1 MRLLAG
7 VVFVLAVLSVVLVLS
22 NAGASDRYP
31 LRLAGWTVL
40 HDTLPTLLV
49 AVLFAGAAIAG
60 LPLSVANWWLRRRVT
75 GLEREL
81 RAVRQARPESGPE
94 RPHSGE
100 GVPR

>member
-31 LRLAGWTVL
+31 LRLAAWTVL
-40 HDTLPTLLV
+40 HDTLPALLV

-60 LPLSVANWWLRRRVT
+60 LPLGVANWWLRRRVA

-81 RAVRQARPESGPE
+81 RAVRQARADAAAE
-94 RPHSGE
+94 RPGSGE
-100 GVPR
+100 GMPK